1 MPVVINEF
9 EVLPEAPA
17 PQVSRAAENSDAGS
31 KTKEKPD
38 FHHTWRHLHQ
48 RAKRLRAH

>member
-1 MPVVINEF
+1 MPVIINEF

-17 PQVSRAAENSDAGS
+17 EQISRAAENSNPGS
-31 KTKEKPD
+31 PTKEKPD

-48 RAKRLRAH
+48 RAKRLRAY

>member
-9 EVLPEAPA
+9 EVMPEAPA
-17 PQVSRAAENSDAGS
+17 SSASRAAENSNTKS
-31 KTKEKPD
+31 QTKEKD
-38 FHHTWRHLHQ
+38 FHEAWSLWLE

>member
-9 EVLPEAPA
+9 EVMPEAPVTPA
-17 PQVSRAAENSDAGS
+17 SQAVENSGTKS
-31 KTKEKPD
+31 QTKEKPD
-38 FHHTWRHLHQ
+38 FHEAWLHWHD

>member
-9 EVLPEAPA
+9 EVMPEAPA
-17 PQVSRAAENSDAGS
+17 TPASRAAESSNTKAQ
-31 KTKEKPD
+31 TKEKPD
-38 FHHTWRHLHQ
+38 FHEAWSHWHE

>member
-17 PQVSRAAENSDAGS
+17 APASGPAKNGNAGS
-31 KTKEKPD
+31 KTKEKPEL
-38 FHHTWRHLHQ
+38 HRAWLHLHQ
-48 RAKRLRAH
+48 RAKRLRAY